1 MTSGAERP
9 VPAPVR
15 WSRRVPLDEQVR
27 AKDPRPIGNGS
38 SYVREGLVVEP
49 GELKESRHRRRRRD
63 QNLAPR
69 PGSLVQETGPSITTP
84 KPARCS

>member
-1 MTSGAERP
+1 MTSSAERP

-15 WSRRVPLDEQVR
+15 WSRRVLLDEQVR

-49 GELKESRHRRRRRD
+49 GELKEFLESVHESRQSGVRWAYCALGGGRRR
-63 QNLAPR
+63 
-69 PGSLVQETGPSITTP
+69 
-84 KPARCS
+84 